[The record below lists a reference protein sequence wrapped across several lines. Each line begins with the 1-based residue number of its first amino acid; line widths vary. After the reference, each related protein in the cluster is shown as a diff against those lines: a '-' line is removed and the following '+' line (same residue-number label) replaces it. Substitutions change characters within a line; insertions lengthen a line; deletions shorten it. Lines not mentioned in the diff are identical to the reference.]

1 MNVLNRILVVLSILI
16 WLGLCVALVVD
27 PLMAIDMTTQGI
39 EQFKSALFDS
49 QFYMYYVIGVAVLV
63 LILLLL
69 LWLELKRPRK
79 RTAKIKIKGG
89 GNAQLE
95 IASVAQSLEYRIDE
109 LAGVRKVHP
118 RITSRGRDVDV
129 RVDLDTSPSV
139 NIPVL
144 TAQIVDLAH
153 DIIEGQL
160 GVKIHGKVQINV
172 KHEPYPRG
180 TMPSTGPLGDQAVAP
195 PPSPAPAVQRPVVEQ
210 PVASEPVVSEPIY
223 PEPVVSQ
230 PIAPPVA
237 EPRPVVITPSLTEEE
252 EPEEDAAED
261 EPGSDW

>member
-1 MNVLNRILVVLSILI
+1 MNVVNRILVVLSILV

-27 PLMAIDMTTQGI
+27 PLLAIDMTMQGV

-49 QFYMYYVIGVAVLV
+49 QFYTYYVVGVAVFV

-69 LWLELKRPRK
+69 LWLELKRPRR
-79 RTAKIKIKGG
+79 RTARIKIKGG

-95 IASVAQSLEYRIDE
+95 VASVAQSLEYRIDE

-160 GVKIHGKVQINV
+160 GVKIRGKVQINV

-180 TMPSTGPLGDQAVAP
+180 TMPSTGPLGEQAVAP
-195 PPSPAPAVQRPVVEQ
+195 PRAPAPVVQQPQASAPAAPEPIHAE
-210 PVASEPVVSEPIY
+210 PVAPEPI
-223 PEPVVSQ
+223 V
-230 PIAPPVA
+230 PPVG
-237 EPRPVVITPSLTEEE
+237 EPRPIVITPSLTEEE
-252 EPEEDAAED
+252 ESEADAAEANQD
-261 EPGSDW
+261 SDW